1 VTISSARMTT
11 GFRAEQTRALDL
23 VTAAAPITWDTTWS
37 FTDGTGANQA
47 SGFFSDTR
55 TLSASATENLDVATG
70 GGLLDAFGIEVAADR
85 IKALAIVAASG
96 NTNDVQVTRP
106 AANGVPFMLA
116 AGDGFALTP
125 GAGCLFTWPNANGVN
140 VTAATGDLI
149 TITNSAGGTSVEY
162 SIAILYTV

>member
-1 VTISSARMTT
+1 VTISSARMTF

-23 VTAAAPITWDTTWS
+23 VTAAAPINFDYTAS
-37 FTDGTGANQA
+37 FADGTGANQA

-55 TLSASATENLDVATG
+55 QLAASATENLDVATG
-70 GGLLDAFGIEVAADR
+70 GGLLDAFGVAVAADR
-85 IKALAIVAASG
+85 IKAIAIVAASG

-106 AANGVPFMLA
+106 ANGVPIFMA
-116 AGDGFALTP
+116 SGDGIALSP
-125 GAGCLFTWPNANGVN
+125 GAGLLLVAPNANGIN

-149 TITNSAGGTSVEY
+149 TFTNSAGSTTVDY

>member
-1 VTISSARMTT
+1 MTISSARITT

-23 VTAAAPITWDTTWS
+23 VTAAAPLTWDNTWS

-47 SGFFSDTR
+47 SGFFSDAR
-55 TLSASATENLDVATG
+55 TLAASATENLDVATG

-85 IKALAIVAASG
+85 IKAIAIVAASG

-106 AANGVPFMLA
+106 ANGVPLFMA
-116 AGDGFALTP
+116 AGDGIALSP
-125 GAGCLFTWPNANGVN
+125 GAGLLLVAPNANGIN

-149 TITNSAGGTSVEY
+149 AVTNSAGSTGVTY